1 MSVFRSLLALSAEG
15 GQNYYGD
22 FGSVYTR
29 LEYLEFTGTQYLNTR
44 CALFAAYPFQQRPFQ
59 P

>member
-29 LEYLEFTGTQYLNTR
+29 LEYMGVHGSRRINE
-44 CALFAAYPFQQRPFQ
+44 
-59 P
+59 